1 MWNSKEQYGEA
12 SPEKIAGAAPCILTS
27 PPRLTPSSI
36 ILDKA
41 KSIATLAV
49 DEAEKLK
56 IHLSPAV
63 KKGVTVAGEQMDSAA
78 KQWAK
83 FREENPKTD
92 KAVIKIGETLE
103 DVQQRLSEI
112 GDNVSGA
119 KVLEQAN
126 ALISQQKKYN
136 DVLATRLAEALDEI
150 RTLRARVDV
159 LEARK

>member
-1 MWNSKEQYGEA
+1 
-12 SPEKIAGAAPCILTS
+12 
-27 PPRLTPSSI
+27 
-36 ILDKA
+36 
-41 KSIATLAV
+41 
-49 DEAEKLK
+49 
-56 IHLSPAV
+56 
-63 KKGVTVAGEQMDSAA
+63 MDSAA